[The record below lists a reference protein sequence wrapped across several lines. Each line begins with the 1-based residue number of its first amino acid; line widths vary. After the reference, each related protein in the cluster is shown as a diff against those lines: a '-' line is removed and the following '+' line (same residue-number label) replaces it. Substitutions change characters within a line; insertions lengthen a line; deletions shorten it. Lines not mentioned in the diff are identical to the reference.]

1 MDHIQKNNIEKF
13 HQGTGIDTGDMIR
26 FLEHLDHCDYCLEQ
40 MILEESAGSETRA
53 PSWLSDEVLG
63 RAASPEVQ
71 AAKMLSV
78 ASRRSRLFYY
88 RLQTAAGV
96 VIALMLLFCVYRA
109 DFSSIHSAPPR
120 QAAES
125 AVEQYTPDRPSGLEK
140 FSRALGNGISQ
151 GSDKI
156 ADYLGDFPNN
166 ILRGGESK

>member
-26 FLEHLDHCDYCLEQ
+26 CLEHLDHCDYCLEQ

-71 AAKMLSV
+71 AAKMLSD

-88 RLQTAAGV
+88 RLQRSEEHTSELQSRFDLV
-96 VIALMLLFCVYRA
+96 CRLL
-109 DFSSIHSAPPR
+109 
-120 QAAES
+120 
-125 AVEQYTPDRPSGLEK
+125 LEK
-140 FSRALGNGISQ
+140 KKQ
-151 GSDKI
+151 K
-156 ADYLGDFPNN
+156 
-166 ILRGGESK
+166 ILRINDMF